1 MIENIFQTNWT
12 ELLDVTLRAMISLVT
27 LFLITKM
34 LGKKQV
40 SQLSLFDYV
49 IGISIG
55 NFAAEMT
62 INLESDYL
70 HGILA
75 VVIFGIVAYLVSIL
89 TMKSIHLRRYFMGT
103 PTLLIQDGKLLEKNM
118 KKVRYDMNDLLEQC
132 RINGYFD
139 ISEIKY
145 AGKIMPHNLENFHK
159 TTEWL
164 KKELKVKGYEDI
176 SDILLATL
184 DVNEKLQIYER
195 NLDEKIKNVLE

>member
-1 MIENIFQTNWT
+1 
-12 ELLDVTLRAMISLVT
+12 
-27 LFLITKM
+27 
-34 LGKKQV
+34 
-40 SQLSLFDYV
+40 
-49 IGISIG
+49 
-55 NFAAEMT
+55 
-62 INLESDYL
+62 
-70 HGILA
+70 
-75 VVIFGIVAYLVSIL
+75 
-89 TMKSIHLRRYFMGT
+89 MGT

-145 AGKIMPHNLENFHK
+145 ALMEANGTVSILPFETERPLKVKDMKVKPKKEGLCANVIIDGKIMPHNLENFRK

>member
-1 MIENIFQTNWT
+1 
-12 ELLDVTLRAMISLVT
+12 
-27 LFLITKM
+27 
-34 LGKKQV
+34 
-40 SQLSLFDYV
+40 
-49 IGISIG
+49 
-55 NFAAEMT
+55 
-62 INLESDYL
+62 
-70 HGILA
+70 
-75 VVIFGIVAYLVSIL
+75 
-89 TMKSIHLRRYFMGT
+89 MGT

-145 AGKIMPHNLENFHK
+145 ALMEANGTVSILPFETERPLKVKDMKVKPKKEGLCANVIIDGKIMPHNLENFRK

-195 NLDEKIKNVLE
+195 NLDKKIKNVLE